1 MSLLNDA
8 LRKKTGEDKIKES
21 GHTESISFV
30 KPKVRKAKLSRILGL
45 SFLLGVLVFGG
56 WYFWGSLSAQIDS
69 PIAAR
74 QVSRNIEKNDPDHLP
89 EPPKEKMVDVTPEYK
104 TPEPIGEISPL
115 ETPVEIEPKIK
126 VDSAA
131 KVEPPPETVKK
142 PPPKKIAKISPGL
155 KKNPLPKRSKVKAK
169 AKVVKKKA
177 AHQATE
183 AKERVVS
190 TQQESLFLQKAL
202 HYHRQGKFN
211 QAIRMYQQVLK
222 VKPTHRDALFNLASA
237 YIHLTAYSEALPL
250 LKKLRSYDYVNPD
263 VLVNLAIVEIGL
275 GKPVEAIQLLNL
287 ATQHYQEPKFEIFF
301 HKAAALS
308 RLGRLE
314 EALRNY
320 KTAETLNAQ
329 HPILNFNMAVICD
342 KLHQYKDAVNYY
354 RAYIRNSDSLQ
365 QYEEKKIETRIRSLR
380 AYLAENRNS

>member
-8 LRKKTGEDKIKES
+8 LRKKTSEDKIKET
-21 GHTESISFV
+21 GYTESISFA
-30 KPKVRKAKLSRILGL
+30 KPKASKAKLFRILGL
-45 SFLLGVLVFGG
+45 PLLLGVLAFGG

-69 PIAAR
+69 PIAAKV
-74 QVSRNIEKNDPDHLP
+74 VSKNIKENDPDRLP
-89 EPPKEKMVDVTPEYK
+89 EPPKENMVDLTPELER
-104 TPEPIGEISPL
+104 PEPIGEISPL

-126 VDSAA
+126 VDPPARPES
-131 KVEPPPETVKK
+131 PPESVKQ
-142 PPPKKIAKISPGL
+142 PPPKKMAKISPSV
-155 KKNPLPKRSKVKAK
+155 KRDPLPKGSKAK

-177 AHQATE
+177 AHRAPK

-190 TQQESLFLQKAL
+190 NEQESLFLQKAL

-250 LKKLRSYDYVNPD
+250 LKKLRNYDYGNPD

-275 GKPVEAIQLLNL
+275 GKPAEAIQMLNL
-287 ATQHYQEPKFEIFF
+287 ANQHYKEPKFEIFF

-314 EALRNY
+314 EALQNY
-320 KTAETLNAQ
+320 RTAETLNAQ

>member
-8 LRKKTGEDKIKES
+8 LRKKTGEDKIKET
-21 GHTESISFV
+21 GYTEPISFA
-30 KPKVRKAKLSRILGL
+30 KPKVSKERLSRTLGFP
-45 SFLLGVLVFGG
+45 FLLGVLVFGG
-56 WYFWGSLSAQIDS
+56 WYLWGSLSAQTDS
-69 PIAAR
+69 PIAAKV
-74 QVSRNIEKNDPDHLP
+74 VSKNIEENNHDLLP
-89 EPPKEKMVDVTPEYK
+89 EPPKESMVDLSSELEMPI
-104 TPEPIGEISPL
+104 PIGEISPL
-115 ETPVEIEPKIK
+115 ETPVEIKPKKK
-126 VDSAA
+126 VDPPA
-131 KVEPPPETVKK
+131 KPEPPSETVEQPTPRKMAEV
-142 PPPKKIAKISPGL
+142 PPGV
-155 KKNPLPKRSKVKAK
+155 KKNPSSKRFKAK
-169 AKVVKKKA
+169 TKVVKKKA
-177 AHQATE
+177 AYQTPK
-183 AKERVVS
+183 AKEKVVS

-211 QAIRMYQQVLK
+211 QAIQMYQQVLK
-222 VKPTHRDALFNLASA
+222 VRPTHRDALFNLASA

-250 LKKLRSYDYVNPD
+250 LKKLRSYDYGNPD

-275 GKPVEAIQLLNL
+275 GKPAEAIQLLNL
-287 ATQHYQEPKFEIFF
+287 AARHYKEPKFGIFF
-301 HKAAALS
+301 HKATALS

-329 HPILNFNMAVICD
+329 NPILNFNMAVICD